1 MFQNRHCA
9 LFHMLPPT
17 NHIAKVGG
25 GVLARQALISIAC
38 RAVVLHHNSIT
49 AYSGLYQAQTG
60 ERWDFHDPTLELM
73 CWFNTSSI
81 QFTSKVKK
89 FVDQNMSR
97 FNGVSLNDL
106 VFRPTPRASGSQLL
120 ENLLHSFMSSYYSV
134 SLCIDHQTVVVLTI
148 WPNLQSP
155 IPLQSVPYRKTDA
168 YFPCSFTPVRMSLQS
183 IQQPC
188 TSVSPAMNP
197 RYGPYR
203 NFENRSRPID
213 QSHLLRLKLRLKDP
227 RRLRSSPRFPGQ
239 IYHAWVRSHPSR

>member
-1 MFQNRHCA
+1 
-9 LFHMLPPT
+9 MLPPT

-49 AYSGLYQAQTG
+49 AYSGLYHAQTG

-168 YFPCSFTPVRMSLQS
+168 ILPMLLYASSNVAASYPTAVHISVTSHESSLWSVQKFRKSFK
-183 IQQPC
+183 
-188 TSVSPAMNP
+188 A
-197 RYGPYR
+197 
-203 NFENRSRPID
+203 D
-213 QSHLLRLKLRLKDP
+213 
-227 RRLRSSPRFPGQ
+227 
-239 IYHAWVRSHPSR
+239 